1 MRTLPCP
8 LDTFCKP
15 LETPYC
21 IAAGFRQETVETDP
35 VSYTIGPITTVNLR
49 IPKRASTLP
58 AILHVG
64 KLTQNREPE
73 HIPGIRLG
81 RECRSEAEMAYA

>member
-8 LDTFCKP
+8 LDTFCIP

-35 VSYTIGPITTVNLR
+35 VSCTIGPIATVNLR

-73 HIPGIRLG
+73 QIPGTRLG
-81 RECRSEAEMAYA
+81 RECRSEAEMACA